1 MVKDTEYYDVLGISP
16 DASAIDIKK
25 AYRKKAMLTHPDKN
39 PNDPEAAKKFQ
50 EVGEA
55 YQVLSDPDLRSRY
68 DEFGKDQALPEEGFA
83 DPSEMFTEMFGGE
96 NFKDWIGELSMLK
109 DLTETAEVLQV
120 DGNGNGE
127 AAADAAADST
137 DLQHKADS
145 EVGASATGTG
155 AGTANANAKK
165 SNKLTKEQREQLVQ
179 LREKKRAE
187 KLQRVEELS
196 KKLDARLSKL
206 ILAMKDE
213 AAFQKFITELDKE
226 IDDLKMESF
235 GLELL
240 HVIGK
245 VYHVKANAYLR
256 SKKTFGLTRIV
267 SSLRE
272 KGSTAKS
279 AWNILSTALDAQNT
293 MEEMAKAQEKG
304 EEWDDY
310 QRAEFERKM
319 TGKFVATAWVSSK
332 FEVQGVL
339 REVCD
344 QILQDKSVPS
354 KERSLKAQ
362 ALLIMSNEFLKAE
375 RSEEDAE
382 EARVFEELM
391 YEATTKP
398 KKR

>member
-16 DASAIDIKK
+16 DASASDIKK

-127 AAADAAADST
+127 AAADGAADST

-145 EVGASATGTG
+145 E
-155 AGTANANAKK
+155 K